1 MKKVLVCLF
10 LLVVFCR
17 VASAQGNCDTTYIP
31 RAIMLPA
38 ERLQLCNNDTIT
50 LVGMNDSEDY
60 QLRWFRND
68 AEIAGET
75 SPALAVTT
83 PGVYSFRLF
92 KNGCY
97 SQNYDSKTVVL
108 KNQKRPAIRTLSIV
122 QQPANAGESFTL
134 NYTNIGN
141 ASLVTRKWSRS
152 GLTVPNSGST
162 YTGNGPGAFVVRTDS
177 NGCYSNSNVVVVQP
191 SGAIKPIICELSYI
205 EPFVTVKWSTTNPA
219 VQSVRFYR
227 KRSNE
232 SNYIM
237 FDGVE
242 ASTGVFLDT
251 GFYNASFEYKMT
263 AIVTAGS
270 GTYETE
276 PSDFNKSI
284 FVKVTSSPPGFT
296 PRKILNWN
304 PYSGFTVEKYYVYRN
319 NILLDSTA
327 GNENLYEDFAPLTQA
342 VYRIE
347 GVNSQTCTPF
357 GRINVGNSI
366 QANIR
371 KSISNNSSVTLGV
384 NPSDV
389 DASISYFAGGD
400 RVYAGFSYSV
410 STGSQPIILNGT
422 PAGGRW
428 SGSPDVSSSGVF
440 TPGTC
445 GSKKLV
451 YAVDGLGKDSIYIT
465 VLPTGVTTNPVT
477 ISGPLAIC
485 GTASGSVN
493 YTGSPLAGAWG
504 VPLAGNGSFNPVP
517 WVGKMVRVSYKK
529 TVNAC
534 AYTAERTVFVFPSS
548 IPLEV
553 TGSTN
558 SCQNQSVQLSHN
570 YPFPGAMAN
579 VRWYRNAT
587 LIPNEYGASY
597 TATQNGTY
605 YVNIQEIN
613 SNCGTTSTSQ
623 TLAFSAVAPPSP
635 PVITRNGN
643 ILESNSSV
651 NQWYRNLVLMPGETG
666 QTLIMPGSGF
676 YNATRT
682 IGSCTSTSSNAINYD
697 VLRVNGT
704 ESDVKFTAFPN
715 PVSDFLNWEGTVVVE
730 EVCIINMLGQKIRTS
745 SAKGLESR
753 ISVRD
758 LKSGYYILRLK
769 DDKGL
774 ERCFTFYKQ

>member
-1 MKKVLVCLF
+1 MKKVLICLF

-38 ERLQLCNNDTIT
+38 ERLQLCNNDTLT
-50 LVGMNDSEDY
+50 LAGMNDSDDY

-75 SPALAVTT
+75 SHTLSVTT
-83 PGVYSFRLF
+83 PGVYSFRLYR
-92 KNGCY
+92 NGCY
-97 SQNYDSKTVVL
+97 SQNYDTKTVVL

-122 QQPANAGESFTL
+122 QQPTTAGQSFTL

-141 ASLVTRKWSRS
+141 ASLVTRQWSRS
-152 GLTVPNSGST
+152 GLIVPNSGST

-177 NGCYSNSNVVVVQP
+177 NGCYSNSNVVLVQP
-191 SGAIKPIICELSYI
+191 SGAIKPIICEVSYLV
-205 EPFVTVKWSTTNPA
+205 PFVTLKWSTTNPA

-232 SNYIM
+232 SNFIM

-242 ASTGVFLDT
+242 PAIGSFEDT

-263 AIVTAGS
+263 AIVTAAS

-284 FVKVTSSPPGFT
+284 YVKVTSSPPGFT

-304 PYSGFTVEKYYVYRN
+304 PYSGFTVEKYLIYRN

-327 GNENLYEDFAPLTQA
+327 GTENLYEDFAPLAQA
-342 VYRIE
+342 VYRVE
-347 GVNSQTCTPF
+347 GINSETCTPF
-357 GRINVGNSI
+357 GRINVGNAI

-371 KSISNNSSVTLGV
+371 KSISNSSSVTLGV

-389 DASISYFAGGD
+389 DASISYFGSSD

-422 PAGGRW
+422 PSGGRW

-440 TPGTC
+440 TPGSC

-485 GTASGSVN
+485 GTASGSVS
-493 YTGSPLAGAWG
+493 YTGSPLAGTWG
-504 VPLAGNGSFNPVP
+504 VPLAANGSFNPVP
-517 WVGKMVRVSYKK
+517 WVGKMVRLSYKR

-548 IPLEV
+548 IPLAV

-558 SCQNQSVQLSHN
+558 SCQNQSIQLSYN
-570 YPFPGAMAN
+570 YPFPDAWIN
-579 VRWYRNAT
+579 VRWYKNGT
-587 LIPNEYGASY
+587 LIPNEYGSSY
-597 TATQNGTY
+597 SATQNGTY
-605 YVNIQEIN
+605 YVNVQETN
-613 SNCGTTSTSQ
+613 SNCGTTTTSQ
-623 TLAFSAVAPPSP
+623 ALTFSPVAPPSP
-635 PVITRNGN
+635 PVIIRNGN

-682 IGSCTSTSSNAINYD
+682 IGSCTSTASNAINYD

-730 EVCIINMLGQKIRTS
+730 EVSIINMLGQKIRTS

>member
-1 MKKVLVCLF
+1 MKKVLVCFF
-10 LLVVFCR
+10 LLLAFCR
-17 VASAQGNCDTTYIP
+17 FVSAQGNCDTTYIP
-31 RAIMLPA
+31 RAIMLPV

-75 SPALAVTT
+75 SPALVVTT

-97 SQNYDSKTVVL
+97 SQNYDSKTIVL
-108 KNQKRPAIRTLSIV
+108 KDQKRPAIRTLSIV

-141 ASLVTRKWSRS
+141 ASLVTRKWLRS
-152 GLTVPNSGST
+152 ELIVPNSGST
-162 YTGNGPGAFVVRTDS
+162 YTGNGPGAYFVRTDS
-177 NGCYSNSNVVVVQP
+177 NGCYSNSNVVLVQP
-191 SGAIKPIICELSYI
+191 SGAIKPIVCELSYI
-205 EPFVTVKWSTTNPA
+205 QPFVTLKWSTTNPA
-219 VQSVRFYR
+219 VQTVRFYR

-232 SNYIM
+232 SNFIQ
-237 FDGVE
+237 FDGIE
-242 ASTGVFLDT
+242 ASTGVFEDT
-251 GFYNASFEYKMT
+251 GFYNASFEYRMT
-263 AIVTAGS
+263 ATVTAAS
-270 GTYETE
+270 GTYESE
-276 PSDFNKSI
+276 PSEFNKSI

-304 PYSGFTVEKYYVYRN
+304 PYSGFTVEKYLIYRN

-327 GNENLYEDFAPLTQA
+327 GTENLYEDFAPLTQA
-342 VYRIE
+342 IYRVE
-347 GVNSQTCTPF
+347 GINSESCIPF
-357 GRINVGNSI
+357 GRINVGNST

-389 DASISYFAGGD
+389 DASISFFASGS

-410 STGSQPIILNGT
+410 ATGSQPIILNGS

-428 SGSPDVSSSGVF
+428 SGSPEVSSSGVF

-477 ISGPLAIC
+477 ITGPFLLC
-485 GTASGSVN
+485 GTAGGNVT
-493 YTGSPLAGAWG
+493 YTGSPLAGTWG

-529 TVNAC
+529 TVNGC
-534 AYTAERTVFVFPSS
+534 AYAAERTVNVFPSS

-558 SCQNQSVQLSHN
+558 PCQNQSVQLSYN
-570 YPFPGAMAN
+570 YPFGGDLN
-579 VRWYRNAT
+579 VSWFRNAV
-587 LIPNEYGASY
+587 LIPNQFSSSY
-597 TATQNGTY
+597 SPTQSGTY
-605 YVNIQEIN
+605 KVTITEIN
-613 SNCGTTSTSQ
+613 FNCATTTTSQ
-623 TLAFSAVAPPSP
+623 TLAFSPVTPPSA

-643 ILESNSSV
+643 VLQSDFVS

-666 QTLIMPGSGF
+666 QTLVMPGSGF

-682 IGSCTSTSSNAINYD
+682 SGSCISAASNAINYD
-697 VLRVNGT
+697 VLNVNGT
-704 ESDVKFTAFPN
+704 ETALKFTAFPN

-730 EVCIINMLGQKIRTS
+730 EVCIINMLGQKIMTS

-758 LKSGYYILRLK
+758 LKAGYYVLRLRG
-769 DDKGL
+769 DKGL